1 MKNCNS
7 ELFKDE
13 YQVKNG
19 KYIFIPVQE
28 EIVTDFLDKIKY
40 KIKKFNKIYSALI
53 EIISPVYPQPFFDA
67 KRIIRKEIKGKNV
80 VALNLGSG
88 NSDFGES
95 LLNVDLLP
103 YQNVDIICDIENIP
117 FKDNSVD
124 FIINIA
130 VLEHVPNPQ
139 KVITEIN
146 RILKPGGKIYC
157 FIPFMQPFHAS
168 PYDFQRFTYEG
179 MKHQFRDFKIIKLK
193 SIGPTSGML
202 WVVQEW
208 LALFFSFG
216 IKPLHTFLYLLFMV
230 ITFPIKFLD
239 VVLQYYPMSK
249 NMASGFSVWAEK
261 KSE

>member
-1 MKNCNS
+1 MKNIDK
-7 ELFKDE
+7 EQFKGE
-13 YQVKNG
+13 YQIRNG

-28 EIVTDFLDKIKY
+28 EVVTDFLDKIKY

-67 KRIIRKEIKGKNV
+67 KRIIRNEIRGKNV

-88 NSDFGES
+88 NSDFGND

-124 FIINIA
+124 YIINIA

-139 KVITEIN
+139 KVISEIH
-146 RILKPGGKIYC
+146 RILKPGGKIYS

-168 PYDFQRFTYEG
+168 PYDFQRFTFEG
-179 MKHQFRDFKIIKLK
+179 MKHQFREFDILKLK
-193 SIGPTSGML
+193 PIGPTSGML

-208 LALFFSFG
+208 FALVFSFG
-216 IKPLHTFLYLLFMV
+216 IKPLHTMLYLLFM
-230 ITFPIKFLD
+230 ILTFPIKFLD
-239 VVLQYYPMSK
+239 VIFQFYPMSK
-249 NMASGFSVWAEK
+249 NVASGFSILAQK
-261 KSE
+261 K

>member
-1 MKNCNS
+1 MKKIDS
-7 ELFKDE
+7 EIFKEE

-19 KYIFIPVQE
+19 KYIFIPVHE
-28 EIVTDFLDKIKY
+28 EIVTDFLDKFKY
-40 KIKKFNKIYSALI
+40 KIKKFNKVYSALI

-67 KRIIRKEIKGKNV
+67 KRIIRKEIKGKDV

-88 NSDFGES
+88 NSDFGDD

-103 YQNVDIICDIENIP
+103 YDNVDVICDIEKLP

-124 FIINIA
+124 YIINIA

-139 KVITEIN
+139 KVIAEIH
-146 RILKPGGKIYC
+146 RVMKPGGKIYC

-179 MKHQFRDFKIIKLK
+179 MKHQFKEFEILNLK
-193 SIGPTSGML
+193 PVGPTSGML

-208 LALFFSFG
+208 FALVFSFG
-216 IKPLHTFLYLLFMV
+216 IKPLHTFLYLLFM
-230 ITFPIKFLD
+230 ILTFPIKFLD
-239 VVLQYYPMSK
+239 VIFQFYPMSK
-249 NMASGFSVWAEK
+249 NVASGFSIECVK
-261 KSE
+261 K

>member
-1 MKNCNS
+1 MKNIDK
-7 ELFKDE
+7 EQFKDE
-13 YQVKNG
+13 YQVRNG

-28 EIVTDFLDKIKY
+28 EVVTDFLDKIKY

-67 KRIIRKEIKGKNV
+67 KRIIRNEIRGKNV

-88 NSDFGES
+88 NSDFGND

-124 FIINIA
+124 YIINIA

-139 KVITEIN
+139 KVISEIH
-146 RILKPGGKIYC
+146 RILKPGGKIYS

-168 PYDFQRFTYEG
+168 PYDFQRFTFEG
-179 MKHQFRDFKIIKLK
+179 MKHQFREFDILKLK
-193 SIGPTSGML
+193 PIGPTSGML

-208 LALFFSFG
+208 FALVFSFG
-216 IKPLHTFLYLLFMV
+216 IKPLHTMLYLLFM
-230 ITFPIKFLD
+230 ILTFPIKFLD
-239 VVLQYYPMSK
+239 VIFQFYPMSK
-249 NMASGFSVWAEK
+249 NVASGFSILAQK
-261 KSE
+261 K

>member
-1 MKNCNS
+1 MKVIDPNI
-7 ELFKDE
+7 FKDKFE
-13 YQVKNG
+13 LKNG

-28 EIVTDFLDKIKY
+28 EVVTDFLDKIKY
-40 KIKKFNKIYSALI
+40 KIKTFNKTYSFLI
-53 EIISPVYPQPFFDA
+53 ELISPVYPQPFIDA
-67 KRIIRKEIKGKNV
+67 RRLIKKEIKGKNL

-88 NSDFGES
+88 NSDFGKD

-103 YQNVDIICDIENIP
+103 YQNVDVICDIENIP

-124 FIINIA
+124 YIINIA

-139 KVITEIN
+139 KVIAEIH

-179 MKHQFRDFKIIKLK
+179 MKHQFREFEIIKLK
-193 SIGPTSGML
+193 PIGPTSGML

-208 LALFFSFG
+208 LALVFSFG
-216 IKPLHTFLYLLFMV
+216 IKPLHTFFYLFFMV

-239 VVLQYYPMSK
+239 LLFQYYPMSK
-249 NMASGFSVWAEK
+249 NMATGFSITAK
-261 KSE
+261 K

>member
-1 MKNCNS
+1 MKKINP
-7 ELFKDE
+7 EIFKDHFE
-13 YQVKNG
+13 ERNG

-40 KIKKFNKIYSALI
+40 KIKKLSGLYNFLI
-53 EIISPVYPQPFFDA
+53 ELISPVFPQPFFDSR
-67 KRIIRKEIKGKNV
+67 KIIKNEIKGKNI

-88 NSDFGES
+88 NSDLGEY

-103 YQNVDIICDIENIP
+103 YENVDVICDIENIP

-124 FIINIA
+124 YIINIA

-139 KVITEIN
+139 KVISEIH

-179 MKHQFRDFKIIKLK
+179 MKHQFREFKILKLK
-193 SIGPTSGML
+193 PIGPTSGML

-208 LALFFSFG
+208 FALVFSFG
-216 IKPLHTFLYLLFMV
+216 IKPLHTLLYLLFMV
-230 ITFPIKFLD
+230 LTFPIKFLD
-239 VVLQYYPMSK
+239 LIFQFYPMSK
-249 NMASGFSVWAEK
+249 NVASGFSILAQK
-261 KSE
+261 NN

>member
-1 MKNCNS
+1 MKNIDK
-7 ELFKDE
+7 EKFKDE
-13 YQVKNG
+13 YQVRNG

-28 EIVTDFLDKIKY
+28 EVVTDFLDKIKY

-67 KRIIRKEIKGKNV
+67 KRIIRNEIRGKNV

-88 NSDFGES
+88 NSDFGDD

-124 FIINIA
+124 YIINIA

-139 KVITEIN
+139 KVIAEIH
-146 RILKPGGKIYC
+146 RVLKPGGKIYS

-168 PYDFQRFTYEG
+168 PYDFQRFTFEG
-179 MKHQFRDFKIIKLK
+179 MKHQFRAFDILKLK
-193 SIGPTSGML
+193 PIGPTSGML

-208 LALFFSFG
+208 FALVFSFG
-216 IKPLHTFLYLLFMV
+216 IKPLHTVLYLLFMV
-230 ITFPIKFLD
+230 LTFPIKFLD
-239 VVLQYYPMSK
+239 VIFQFYPMSK
-249 NMASGFSVWAEK
+249 NVASGFSILAQK
-261 KSE
+261 K